1 MKPVDKAA
9 VDKLLKPAG
18 LQVVSKRQGKRLE
31 MFEMVRTTRDEGK
44 QLIGFNSRPFILCGL
59 PVKRPAKGTRDYIRR
74 NWRFNLEIAG
84 HREYG
89 LPFGQDR
96 LIPIWLATMALRQ
109 KSKTVKFRSAA
120 QLLDTFGLPKDGKT
134 YRRLVEGFK
143 RITTSKI
150 SLAQTRPVAML
161 LSGSG

>member
-1 MKPVDKAA
+1 MKKASESKVVKA
-9 VDKLLKPAG
+9 LAGEPLKAI
-18 LQVVSKRQGKRLE
+18 SKRQGKRLE

-134 YRRLVEGFK
+134 
-143 RITTSKI
+143 
-150 SLAQTRPVAML
+150 
-161 LSGSG
+161 